1 MFCACQLFVQDVYI
15 EYLYFVLQKG
25 LSPREYA
32 KTEEMREVFIE
43 AGQYQSAIQ
52 YRAIKRRRTAQ

>member
-1 MFCACQLFVQDVYI
+1 MQDVYI
-15 EYLYFVLQKG
+15 EYLYFVIQKG

-43 AGQYQSAIQ
+43 AGQY
-52 YRAIKRRRTAQ
+52 